1 MLDSMKFILSRNRLV
16 SVPYYINKISIL
28 FVVYLS
34 IWHRLKLT
42 SLIVVTL
49 VVTLLVLY

>member
-16 SVPYYINKISIL
+16 SVPYYINKISI